1 MGHFGLSYIGLI
13 YMLMIQIPNII
24 WARHMPQGYDPS
36 GESKVLLVFERCGQV
51 LCTITVLFFS
61 DTNPHG
67 LEPWLSWLVASAL
80 LMVLYEGFWLRYFRG
95 GCTLRDFYRPFLG
108 APAPGAVLP
117 VAAFLLLGI
126 YGRLIWL
133 VVASV
138 ILAIG
143 HIGIHW
149 QHQQTIRRE
158 S

>member
-1 MGHFGLSYIGLI
+1 MGHFGFSYIGLI

-24 WARHMPQGYDPS
+24 WARHKPQGYDPS

-67 LEPWLSWLVASAL
+67 LEPWLGWLVASAL

-108 APAPGAVLP
+108 
-117 VAAFLLLGI
+117 
-126 YGRLIWL
+126 
-133 VVASV
+133 
-138 ILAIG
+138 
-143 HIGIHW
+143 
-149 QHQQTIRRE
+149 
-158 S
+158 